1 MEYADVVWDGC
12 TEYECDLRE
21 HVRYETAK
29 IVTGAIKGTSYS
41 IALRLNLFGKK
52 WGREGLFIE
61 WYFLTRL

>member
-52 WGREGLFIE
+52 
-61 WYFLTRL
+61 